1 MIRLPPRSTR
11 TDTLFPYTTLFRSH
25 VAHSGGGAALLVS
38 PHRPAHCAVVYR
50 KVTGDARLAVAAAEV
65 GARHCLV
72 AAGRFG
78 GKGLERRRRRLPL
91 GPWDLR
97 EAAAAGR
104 RSRGLLAHF
113 SDEGLRAEE
122 DLMAKL
128 LPQPQAVLGFDVC
141 PSPRRRPVRIRPV
154 AGEHSHA
161 RQGTD
166 ERRVGKESDSTCKYH

>member
-78 GKGLERRRRRLPL
+78 GKGLERRRRRLPRSEEHTSEL
-91 GPWDLR
+91 QSLMRISYAVFCLKNKRKVTDINRLR
-97 EAAAAGR
+97 EKSV
-104 RSRGLLAHF
+104 SRTRTHY
-113 SDEGLRAEE
+113 
-122 DLMAKL
+122 K
-128 LPQPQAVLGFDVC
+128 
-141 PSPRRRPVRIRPV
+141 
-154 AGEHSHA
+154 
-161 RQGTD
+161 
-166 ERRVGKESDSTCKYH
+166 

>member
-1 MIRLPPRSTR
+1 MFFIKQKRAYEMRSR
-11 TDTLFPYTTLFRSH
+11 DGS
-25 VAHSGGGAALLVS
+25 S
-38 PHRPAHCAVVYR
+38 
-50 KVTGDARLAVAAAEV
+50 DV
-65 GARHCLV
+65 GSSDL
-72 AAGRFG
+72 RFG

-141 PSPRRRPVRIRPV
+141 QSPRRRRVGIRS
-154 AGEHSHA
+154 E
-161 RQGTD
+161 
-166 ERRVGKESDSTCKYH
+166 ERRVGKECVSTCRSRWSPYN

>member
-1 MIRLPPRSTR
+1 MFFIKQKRAYEMRSR
-11 TDTLFPYTTLFRSH
+11 DGS
-25 VAHSGGGAALLVS
+25 S
-38 PHRPAHCAVVYR
+38 
-50 KVTGDARLAVAAAEV
+50 DV
-65 GARHCLV
+65 GSSDL
-72 AAGRFG
+72 RFG

-113 SDEGLRAEE
+113 SDDGLRAEE

-141 PSPRRRPVRIRPV
+141 QSPRRRDRKSVAEGKMESVRVDPW
-154 AGEHSHA
+154 
-161 RQGTD
+161 
-166 ERRVGKESDSTCKYH
+166 RRRLIKKNN